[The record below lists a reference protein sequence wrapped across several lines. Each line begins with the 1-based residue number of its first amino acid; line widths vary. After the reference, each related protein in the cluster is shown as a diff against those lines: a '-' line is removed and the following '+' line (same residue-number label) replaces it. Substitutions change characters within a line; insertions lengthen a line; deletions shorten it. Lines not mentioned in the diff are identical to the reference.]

1 MKLKRIILTVV
12 TVLVT
17 ILLCSVP
24 VSAKIHLSHRSSSLN
39 NMSPTG
45 LAILATVVI
54 GGILLFVLSS
64 VRKGKKKTNL
74 NKISNDP
81 QQIRKIQQMINAKY
95 PFFNYEEFNK
105 NVYELLENE
114 IVWSMEA
121 NCEQLSIIET
131 ARFHAAHRPRVKSLE
146 LQNAESFVQ
155 SFIPKSCSIIDMT
168 SHSSIDVLTVVV
180 KATLRIQ
187 KPKRTDVDTHTFML
201 RLEKQTD
208 NLYSYQQIQPEITC
222 SRCGSVISG
231 QLSHCP
237 FCGVPV
243 ELPQEIPVNSFMWLV
258 DDFKDYESVIP

>member
-64 VRKGKKKTNL
+64 VRKGKKKAKL
-74 NKISNDP
+74 NRISNDP

-155 SFIPKSCSIIDMT
+155 SFIPK
-168 SHSSIDVLTVVV
+168 
-180 KATLRIQ
+180 
-187 KPKRTDVDTHTFML
+187 VDTHTFML

-222 SRCGSVISG
+222 SHCGSVISG
-231 QLSHCP
+231 QPSHCP